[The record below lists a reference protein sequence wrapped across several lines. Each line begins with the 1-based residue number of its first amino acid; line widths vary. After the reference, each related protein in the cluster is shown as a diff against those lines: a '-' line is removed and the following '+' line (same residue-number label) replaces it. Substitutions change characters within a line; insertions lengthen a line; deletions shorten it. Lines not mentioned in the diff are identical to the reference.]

1 MTFSHCSGLMTI
13 LDEFK
18 LYVQLILAYKSQY
31 IVAPSIQK
39 TGFEFFNKTLIIKH
53 KKFPVHLSVFRNF
66 LPGSSTYQKKPSVDI
81 RCMIMT
87 LVMIFLILLILI
99 IMGMISLEAKILEMI
114 SSGVFL

>member
-39 TGFEFFNKTLIIKH
+39 TGFEFYHKTLNMEH
-53 KKFPVHLSVFRNF
+53 KKFSVHLSLHEMTHKTWCYHNF
-66 LPGSSTYQKKPSVDI
+66 SYNIII
-81 RCMIMT
+81 R
-87 LVMIFLILLILI
+87 
-99 IMGMISLEAKILEMI
+99 SL
-114 SSGVFL
+114 